1 MLRIKKLDIFVLK
14 SFLLLFAGTFFICLF
29 IFMMQFLWRYV
40 DELVGKGLEINV
52 LAQFFFYSGLTLI
65 PLSLPLAI
73 LLAALMTFGNFG
85 ERYELLSMKAAGIPL
100 LRIIRP
106 VVLFCV
112 FLGGMSFFFQNII
125 GPRAQKQLW
134 TLLVSMKQKSPEV
147 DIPEGVFY
155 SDIDGYNIYVKHKD
169 RKTGLLKDILI
180 YNFSDGFENAHIIWA
195 AEGKL
200 ELTADKQHLFLHLY
214 NGEQFENL
222 KSQSVIS
229 RNVPYR
235 RETFKE
241 KHTLIQFSSEFNMVD
256 GSFLDRRSD
265 IKNMHEISVAIDS
278 LTTHADSVGRSMY
291 SDIMSTTYR
300 GAVLTPADSVK
311 IKTENIAVINTDS
324 IYNSMT
330 SQEKLK
336 VLHTLIQFSSEFNM
350 VDGSFLD
357 RRSDIKNMHEIS
369 VAIDSLTTHADS
381 VGRSMYS
388 DIMSTTY
395 RGAVLTP
402 ADSVKIKTENI
413 AVINT
418 DSIYNSMTSQ
428 EKLKVLTT
436 TENRVK
442 SLSTDWDMKSFLTK
456 DTDNSIRS
464 HRSDWHKKITLSLA
478 CIIFFFI
485 GAPLGAI
492 IRKGGLGMPVV
503 ISVLIF
509 VIYYIIDSG
518 ATRVAKSGEMNIV
531 LGTWMSTIVLAPLGA
546 FFTYKSNKDSVV
558 FNLDVYAAFF
568 RKLLG
573 IRQSRHMF
581 KKEVIIHTPEYAKD
595 IEILDEISK
604 DCQTYLET
612 HRLKGM
618 PNYIQIFTNNKH
630 DDAIA
635 EISKKMEALIEEL
648 SNTKDAVLL
657 NLMNNYPFLS
667 VKAHKSLFDNR
678 WLNLLFGIIV
688 PAGLLLYLN
697 IWRYRLRLEKDLR
710 VIIKTNQSIIEQI
723 EKQQLYLQK

>member
-100 LRIIRP
+100 LRIMRP

-112 FLGGMSFFFQNII
+112 FLGGMSFFFQNVI

-155 SDIDGYNIYVKHKD
+155 SDIDGYNIYVKQKD
-169 RKTGLLKDILI
+169 RKTGMLKDVLI

-241 KHTLIQFSSEFNMVD
+241 KHTLIKFSSEFNMVD

-278 LTTHADSVGRSMY
+278 LTVHADSVGRSMY
-291 SDIMSTTYR
+291 TDIMSTTYR
-300 GAVLTPADSVK
+300 SPVLTPADSTK
-311 IKTENIAVINTDS
+311 MKE
-324 IYNSMT
+324 
-330 SQEKLK
+330 E
-336 VLHTLIQFSSEFNM
+336 
-350 VDGSFLD
+350 
-357 RRSDIKNMHEIS
+357 R
-369 VAIDSLTTHADS
+369 VAF
-381 VGRSMYS
+381 
-388 DIMSTTY
+388 
-395 RGAVLTP
+395 
-402 ADSVKIKTENI
+402 
-413 AVINT
+413 INT

-436 TENRVK
+436 TGNRIS
-442 SLSTDWDMKSFLTK
+442 SLASDWDMKSFLTK
-456 DTDNSIRS
+456 DTDNNIRS

-558 FNLDVYAAFF
+558 FNIDVYAAFF
-568 RKLLG
+568 RKLFG
-573 IRQSRHMF
+573 IRQSRHLF
-581 KKEVIIHTPEYAKD
+581 KKEVIIHTPEYQKD
-595 IEILDEISK
+595 MDILEEISR
-604 DCQTYLET
+604 DCTVYLEN

-618 PNYIQIFTNNKH
+618 PNYIQIFTSNKH

-635 EISKKMEALIEEL
+635 EINKKMETVIEEL

-657 NLMNNYPFLS
+657 NLLNNYPFLS

-678 WLNLLFGIIV
+678 WLNLLFGIVI

-697 IWRYRLRLEKDLR
+697 IWRYRIRLDKDLR
-710 VIIKTNQSIIEQI
+710 TIIKNNQSIIEQI
-723 EKQQLYLQK
+723 RNQQLYLQ

>member
-100 LRIIRP
+100 LRIMRP
-106 VVLFCV
+106 VVLFCA
-112 FLGGMSFFFQNII
+112 FLGAMSFFFQNEI

-169 RKTGLLKDILI
+169 RKTGMLKDVLI

-195 AEGKL
+195 EEGKL
-200 ELTADKQHLFLHLY
+200 ELTADKQHLYLHLY

-235 RETFKE
+235 RESFKE
-241 KHTLIQFSSEFNMVD
+241 KHTLIQFDSGFNMVD
-256 GSFLDRRSD
+256 GDFLDRRSD
-265 IKNMHEISVAIDS
+265 IKNMREISQAIDS
-278 LTTHADSVGRSMY
+278 LEIRADSVGRAY
-291 SDIMSTTYR
+291 FNDVISTTYKSP
-300 GAVLTPADSVK
+300 VLTRADSTKLEKLNV
-311 IKTENIAVINTDS
+311 AYINTDS

-330 SQEKLK
+330 SQEKMQ
-336 VLHTLIQFSSEFNM
+336 TLS
-350 VDGSFLD
+350 
-357 RRSDIKNMHEIS
+357 K
-369 VAIDSLTTHADS
+369 
-381 VGRSMYS
+381 
-388 DIMSTTY
+388 
-395 RGAVLTP
+395 
-402 ADSVKIKTENI
+402 
-413 AVINT
+413 
-418 DSIYNSMTSQ
+418 
-428 EKLKVLTT
+428 
-436 TENRVK
+436 TENRVS
-442 SLSTDWDMKSFLTK
+442 SLASECDMKSFMSK
-456 DTDNSIRS
+456 EMDNSIRT

-478 CIIFFFI
+478 CLIFFFI

-509 VIYYIIDSG
+509 VVYYIIDSG
-518 ATRVAKSGEMNIV
+518 ATRVGKSGEMNIV
-531 LGTWMSTIVLAPLGA
+531 LGTWMSTLVLAPLGA

-558 FNLDVYAAFF
+558 FNIDTYAAFF
-568 RKLLG
+568 RKVFG
-573 IRQSRHMF
+573 IRLSRHMF
-581 KKEVIIHTPEYAKD
+581 KKEVIIHTPEYRKD
-595 IEILDEISK
+595 IEILKHISVE
-604 DCQTYLET
+604 CEEYLHT
-612 HRLKGM
+612 HRLKGL
-618 PNYIQIFTNNKH
+618 PNYIEIFTSNKH
-630 DDAIA
+630 DDTIA
-635 EISKKMEALIEEL
+635 DISKQMETVIEEL
-648 SNTKDAVLL
+648 SNTKDHVLL
-657 NLMNNYPFLS
+657 NIMNNYPILW
-667 VKAHKSLFDNR
+667 VKSHKSPFDNR
-678 WLNLLFGIIV
+678 WLNVLLGIVI
-688 PAGLLLYLN
+688 PAGLLVYLN
-697 IWRYRLRLEKDLR
+697 IWRFRLRLEKDLK
-710 VIIKTNQSIIEQI
+710 VIIKTNEQI
-723 EKQQLYLQK
+723 VQQIKDQHYYSQQ

>member
-100 LRIIRP
+100 LRIIRS

-155 SDIDGYNIYVKHKD
+155 SDIDGYNIYVKQKD
-169 RKTGLLKDILI
+169 RKTGMLKDVLI

-241 KHTLIQFSSEFNMVD
+241 KHTLIKFSSEFNMVD

-278 LTTHADSVGRSMY
+278 LTVHADSVGRSMY

-300 GAVLTPADSVK
+300 TPALTPADSTKMKEERV
-311 IKTENIAVINTDS
+311 S
-324 IYNSMT
+324 
-330 SQEKLK
+330 
-336 VLHTLIQFSSEFNM
+336 
-350 VDGSFLD
+350 
-357 RRSDIKNMHEIS
+357 
-369 VAIDSLTTHADS
+369 
-381 VGRSMYS
+381 
-388 DIMSTTY
+388 
-395 RGAVLTP
+395 
-402 ADSVKIKTENI
+402 
-413 AVINT
+413 VINT

-436 TENRVK
+436 TGNRMS
-442 SLSTDWDMKSFLTK
+442 SLASDWDMKSFLTK
-456 DTDNSIRS
+456 DTDNNIRS

-558 FNLDVYAAFF
+558 FNIDVYAAFF
-568 RKLLG
+568 RKLFG
-573 IRQSRHMF
+573 IRQSRHLF
-581 KKEVIIHTPEYAKD
+581 KKEVIIHTPEYQED
-595 IEILDEISK
+595 IEILEEISR
-604 DCQTYLET
+604 DCTVYLEN

-618 PNYIQIFTNNKH
+618 PNYVQIFTNNKH

-635 EISKKMEALIEEL
+635 EINKKMEAVIEEL

-657 NLMNNYPFLS
+657 NLLNNYPFLS

-678 WLNLLFGIIV
+678 WLNLLLGIVI

-697 IWRYRLRLEKDLR
+697 IWRYRIRLDKDLR
-710 VIIKTNQSIIEQI
+710 LIIKNNQSIIEQI
-723 EKQQLYLQK
+723 RNQQLYLQ